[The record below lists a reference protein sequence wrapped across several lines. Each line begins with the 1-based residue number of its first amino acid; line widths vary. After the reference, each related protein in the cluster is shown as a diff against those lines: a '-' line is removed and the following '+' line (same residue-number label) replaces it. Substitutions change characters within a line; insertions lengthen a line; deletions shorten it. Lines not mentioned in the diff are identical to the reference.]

1 MMKKI
6 TTLALVGFLFGTSLA
21 QIAGTWTLSP
31 VETSLAVG
39 PAKGD
44 YGWWKVPAAEISGV
58 RACQFD
64 DEFVFNADGTF
75 KMNFQGSTFLE
86 GWQGGSNACGTPAAP
101 HDGSGK
107 ATWKYNATSKTVTV
121 YGKGAYLGLAKVF
134 NGGELAKSADAKDSI
149 TYEVSVTGNK
159 MSLDISIGGGYW
171 HFEMSKQMP
180 AINPTGLW
188 KLRPVETSMAVGPAK
203 GDFGWWKVPA
213 AEITGVRACQY
224 DDIYNFEADGT
235 FKNELQGSTFLEGW
249 QGGTFAC
256 GKPVAPHD
264 GATAGKWL
272 ANKDK
277 GTVTLVGKGSYLG
290 LPKAYNGGELTS
302 PTGAKDTLVY
312 EVSIVADTM
321 KVDIG
326 IGNGAYWHYE
336 MVKTTRPV
344 SGVNYQVVNGLVIY
358 PNPTFGDFNV
368 SLTNGSMINA
378 VRVMNFSGQVVLEEM
393 VKKSAVRISTEGLTA
408 GNYLISVETNEGTLV
423 QRFIKH

>member
-1 MMKKI
+1 MKKI
-6 TTLALVGFLFGTSLA
+6 TTLALFAALVGSSMA

-44 YGWWKVPAAEISGV
+44 YAWWKVPAAEITGV

-64 DEFVFNADGTF
+64 DEVVFNANGSF
-75 KMNFQGSTFLE
+75 KMNFQNSTFVE
-86 GWQGGSNACGTPAAP
+86 GWQGGSNACGTPVTP
-101 HDGSGK
+101 HDGTGSY
-107 ATWKYNATSKTVTV
+107 TYKYNATKGTLTL

-134 NGGELAKSADAKDSI
+134 NGGELSKSADAKDSI

-203 GDFGWWKVPA
+203 GDYGWWKVPA

-256 GKPVAPHD
+256 GTPVAPHD
-264 GATAGKWL
+264 GATAGKWV

-290 LPKAYNGGELTS
+290 LPKAYNGGELTA

-312 EVSIVADTM
+312 EVLIVADTM

-344 SGVNYQVVNGLVIY
+344 SGVNNQVVNGLVIY
-358 PNPTFGDFNV
+358 PNPSNGDFNV
-368 SLTNGSMINA
+368 SLANGGSISV
-378 VRVMNFSGQVVLEEM
+378 VRVMNLSGQI
-393 VKKSAVRISTEGLTA
+393 VKEVSVKSNTAQISATQLAA
-408 GNYLISVETNEGTLV
+408 GAYLISVETNEGTAV
-423 QRFIKH
+423 QRFIKQ